1 MGSNL
6 YVYMAQSN
14 VLYIMS
20 GNDYWV
26 PITEVFNKYK
36 EEHKGEGKYQKDNK
50 GSYRKSSCVVNF
62 KTRRTIKYSTSWI
75 R

>member
-20 GNDYWV
+20 GSGQWV
-26 PITEVFNKYK
+26 PITEWFNKYK
-36 EEHKGEGKYQKDNK
+36 EEHEGEGKYQKDNN
-50 GSYRKSSCVVNF
+50 GNYRKSSFVVKF
-62 KTRRTIKYSTSWI
+62 KTRRTITYSTSWI